1 MCGSTW
7 STYLTWSTLNLHC
20 TLKLLLYLRKIWD
33 AASLLRPKIFC
44 THYWISFKN
53 SLNHKLLITIYSTTF
68 HSRFQGLVWD
78 LQVRFWKTES
88 YGTVHKNLIFNTT
101 KISHHFGHVNKS
113 QKNTVSPCW
122 MKLLVVQV
130 GKSKLSD
137 LPKFCSQLLP

>member
-1 MCGSTW
+1 MPLNSYYTW
-7 STYLTWSTLNLHC
+7 GKIEMQLLFYVLN
-20 TLKLLLYLRKIWD
+20 KI
-33 AASLLRPKIFC
+33 C
-44 THYWISFKN
+44 THYWISFKKP
-53 SLNHKLLITIYSTTF
+53 LNHKSLITIYSTTF
-68 HSRFQGLVWD
+68 HSRFRGLVWD
-78 LQVRFWKTES
+78 LQVCFWKTVS

-130 GKSKLSD
+130 DKSKLSD